1 MPEMTETIC
10 SVLSIM
16 PWISTKRISS
26 FHLLLTFLVQQIL
39 CSEGFHNKPID
50 TEATVDSSWNR
61 DAFTITVP
69 SNFHARLSLS
79 KTC

>member
-1 MPEMTETIC
+1 M
-10 SVLSIM
+10 
-16 PWISTKRISS
+16 K
-26 FHLLLTFLVQQIL
+26 FLVQQIL

-50 TEATVDSSWNR
+50 TEAAADSSWNR
-61 DAFTITVP
+61 DAFTITMP

>member
-1 MPEMTETIC
+1 MTETIC
-10 SVLSIM
+10 SDLSIM
-16 PWISTKRISS
+16 PWISTKWISS
-26 FHLLLTFLVQQIL
+26 FHLLLKLLVQQIL

-50 TEATVDSSWNR
+50 TEAATDSSWNR
-61 DAFTITVP
+61 DAFTIAMP